1 LQKIQFFL
9 LCVIAHKRK
18 NWLFSDTQRGAKASA
33 IVYSVIESAKANQ
46 LNPYMYLVL
55 LLTKLP
61 GLKGLTAES
70 LTSYLP
76 WSPELP
82 DWCRNSVEN
91 NTP

>member
-1 LQKIQFFL
+1 M
-9 LCVIAHKRK
+9 
-18 NWLFSDTQRGAKASA
+18 
-33 IVYSVIESAKANQ
+33 IESAKANQ

-61 GLKGLTAES
+61 GLKELTAES
-70 LTSYLP
+70 LKPYLP
-76 WSPELP
+76 WASELP